1 MCYDQYFMNM
11 FIKQQLIS
19 NLSNPYLENTQ
30 QESELKKQ
38 NKDKEVDE
46 IYEKYDK
53 PIFVPTFHNK
63 FKKSIDLEQSNEII
77 LTNDFSQKPQ
87 QQPNQQNTTQDQKQ
101 ALTQAINTEQPL
113 NESKKED
120 YLDQIL
126 FLPQDSVLENQKFNQ
141 GSPMGKDVVSQFSSS
156 QRLSFGQFMRRSNT
170 SQFYNSQYRKNRQ
183 SEIKNQES
191 NLILQKLQTIQ
202 DQNISNKIEDII
214 FNKKYFKKEKPNID
228 KQQNDQM
235 MKRVEQQIKKE
246 LNILN
251 FVKDILFLK
260 KAILMILSQEQ
271 LAALQVIS
279 CSQQFLDLNLT
290 EQFQSVKEIESSFSQ
305 NQQRLSIYDK
315 LSKKENIQATKDNF
329 SERFI
334 YFQENSSLPIN
345 VPVFQNKKKYSL
357 DIEQVI
363 QSPQKTYEN
372 TNNFSP
378 NSNYEFKLKK
388 NVSPL
393 NQNSLYKISENTN
406 NSPNNSNFEIKV
418 QKMFSP
424 QNRNSLSSSS
434 NFEKLNQHTKKGNKT
449 LDFYL
454 QKRDN
459 KQQSI
464 QNQQKSILN
473 TIKSSNS
480 NLQIKTRIEENYIK
494 SIDFEQFKQ
503 KLQNIQNISASNQ
516 LKKIICS
523 HTFCSKKK
531 PDIIQQIK
539 EQSLTHFEAQSI
551 LLENQK
557 IQQHFMTK
565 FLYRC
570 GDENSYL
577 SKVDKR
583 IFKSFKKYNLN

>member
-1 MCYDQYFMNM
+1 M
-11 FIKQQLIS
+11 KQLQQIF
-19 NLSNPYLENTQ
+19 LSSLENTQ

-214 FNKKYFKKEKPNID
+214 FNKN
-228 KQQNDQM
+228 
-235 MKRVEQQIKKE
+235 
-246 LNILN
+246 
-251 FVKDILFLK
+251 
-260 KAILMILSQEQ
+260 
-271 LAALQVIS
+271 
-279 CSQQFLDLNLT
+279 
-290 EQFQSVKEIESSFSQ
+290 
-305 NQQRLSIYDK
+305 
-315 LSKKENIQATKDNF
+315 KKENIQATKDNF

-523 HTFCSKKK
+523 HTQNNQIN
-531 PDIIQQIK
+531 II
-539 EQSLTHFEAQSI
+539 S
-551 LLENQK
+551 
-557 IQQHFMTK
+557 
-565 FLYRC
+565 
-570 GDENSYL
+570 
-577 SKVDKR
+577 
-583 IFKSFKKYNLN
+583 NLFFQNCI